1 MVVSAHTHPRT
12 MMYAATVDVT
22 RVALLRTDG
31 SVVQT
36 TTHAPSD
43 PHNTQINSND
53 GSNLDARTKSPDD
66 GDKPPLLVM
75 TVQIPRSLIDDQ
87 SPG

>member
-53 GSNLDARTKSPDD
+53 GSNYDARINENS
-66 GDKPPLLVM
+66 LL
-75 TVQIPRSLIDDQ
+75 SCFSFWCGLAD
-87 SPG
+87 SCGL